1 MTNSKKGLLATLRR
15 ELAYIARRPI
25 YLFASIG
32 APLLVATLL
41 LYMMGSGLPSNM
53 PVAVVDEDHTSTSRA
68 LVRSLDAFQSS
79 EVVLQAESMP

>member
-32 APLLVATLL
+32 APLLVASLL
-41 LYMMGSGLPSNM
+41 LYHAHLFVALM
-53 PVAVVDEDHTSTSRA
+53 PFKAQR
-68 LVRSLDAFQSS
+68 
-79 EVVLQAESMP
+79 

>member
-15 ELAYIARRPI
+15 ELAYIARQPI
-25 YLFASIG
+25 YLFSSIG

-68 LVRSLDAFQSS
+68 HVRSLDA
-79 EVVLQAESMP
+79 LQT